1 MAFDLY
7 RSVIDT
13 GLAANRP
20 TTPDYSTSLRR
31 PCFFYA
37 TDTLQLSMYDF
48 TNAAWRNV
56 GAAAPVTALAT
67 YAVPVAPNQT
77 VYLSAVAGFTST
89 LPAATGSGNVVE
101 FVVKTTLTSGA
112 YAIAVTGSDTIG
124 GTIIASKTTT
134 ATPYYATPGTTV
146 AITLTFTTVGA
157 GIKGDRIRLKD
168 VASGVWE
175 VDGNTWVSGTV
186 ATPFS

>member
-20 TTPDYSTSLRR
+20 TTPEYATGLRR
-31 PCFFYA
+31 PCFYFA
-37 TDTLQLSMYDF
+37 TDTLNLSMYNF
-48 TNAAWRNV
+48 AGAAWVNV
-56 GAAAPVTALAT
+56 GAATPITALAT
-67 YAVPVAPNQT
+67 LAVPVAPNQT

-89 LPAATGSGNVVE
+89 LPTATGSGNVVE
-101 FVVKTTLTSGA
+101 FVVKTTLTSGS
-112 YAIAVTGSDTIG
+112 YVIATTSGDSVG

-134 ATPYYATPGTTV
+134 ATPYQATLGTTV
-146 AITLTFTTVGA
+146 TTTLAFTTVGA
-157 GIKGDRIRLKD
+157 GIKGDRIRYKD
-168 VASGVWE
+168 VAANVWE
-175 VDGNTWVSGTV
+175 VDGNTWLTGTA